1 MSPIQKYLKFF
12 ARNSKTYIQ
21 FNKQLF
27 LGELAGFLAG
37 LAVAELVALSAA
49 NDEFAISV
57 LSSAADYAAALT
69 IFLVIFYYDQKGS
82 LLHLERNS
90 RIKKVLGLAL
100 RLWPAVAAA
109 DIAFLL
115 ARPYIHFELL
125 HLNVDVVISTTIAH
139 FLAFGLF
146 NLVAI
151 FSRSLLEFRNSLK
164 TEDNLP
170 K

>member
-1 MSPIQKYLKFF
+1 MSPIQKYLRFF

-37 LAVAELVALSAA
+37 LAVAELVALWIAG
-49 NDEFAISV
+49 DELAISV
-57 LSSAADYAAALT
+57 LSTGADYSAALSL
-69 IFLVIFYYDQKGS
+69 FLIIFYYDQKAS
-82 LLHLERNS
+82 LMHLDKNS

-109 DIAFLL
+109 DVAFLL
-115 ARPYIHFELL
+115 ARPYVHFELL
-125 HLNVDVVISTTIAH
+125 QLNIDVGISATIAH

-151 FSRSLLEFRNSLK
+151 FSRSLLDFRGSLK
-164 TEDNLP
+164 NP
-170 K
+170 Q

>member
-1 MSPIQKYLKFF
+1 
-12 ARNSKTYIQ
+12 
-21 FNKQLF
+21 
-27 LGELAGFLAG
+27 
-37 LAVAELVALSAA
+37 
-49 NDEFAISV
+49 
-57 LSSAADYAAALT
+57 
-69 IFLVIFYYDQKGS
+69 
-82 LLHLERNS
+82 LHLERNS

>member
-12 ARNSKTYIQ
+12 AHNSKTYIQ

-37 LAVAELVALSAA
+37 LAVAEFAALWMVDS
-49 NDEFAISV
+49 ELAISI
-57 LSSAADYAAALT
+57 SSTGVDYSAALT
-69 IFLVIFYYDQKGS
+69 MFLIIFYYDQKAS
-82 LLHLERNS
+82 LMHLERNS
-90 RIKKVLGLAL
+90 RIKKVLGMAL

-109 DIAFLL
+109 DVAFLL
-115 ARPYIHFELL
+115 ARPYVHFELL
-125 HLNVDVVISTTIAH
+125 QLNIDPGISATVAH

-151 FSRSLLEFRNSLK
+151 FSRSLLDFKNSLK
-164 TEDNLP
+164 NQQ
-170 K
+170 